1 MKTWSVPGFREIREL
16 GAGGSG
22 RVVLAVETATGTR
35 VAIKYLSQHL
45 LEDARFR
52 REFRAEARLLQEIA
66 SPHVAHLRHYIEVP
80 HGVAMVLELVDGP
93 TLRVLLRQE
102 GATVPEAALTVLKGS
117 LLGLGAA
124 HRQGIVHRDYK
135 PENVLITTDAVSKL
149 VDFGIAAR
157 GGSTP
162 SAVAGTPPYMAPEQW
177 QGRSPTAATD
187 VYAATVT
194 FFECVTGFRPYGG
207 DSVAEIATGHLT
219 ADVPAWKAPE
229 PVRPLVLRG
238 MAKDPAERFA
248 SVDEF
253 LDALEAMATAGYG
266 PDWEERGRRSLAS
279 LVVALL
285 MNLSRPRTGEPGAT
299 TELATTETTPE
310 DAPTDI
316 PDHRTA
322 PGVRSSRASRRT
334 PVVIGGAA
342 ALLVVATAAGVLA
355 NRPSANDAA
364 HATPAFG
371 TSSGTSAP
379 PVGTADSSPG
389 GPTPRHAPTHDSA
402 PPSPPAPGTTRPK
415 ETNPGGGDASGTP
428 GGTPRTTAPLDDDAT
443 MPSAAPPASASGVA
457 MRVSAVHITSLKEAA
472 PVRGAEATV
481 TVTTTRPDPVT
492 LELTWYDSDQA
503 GVPGARNGSTEVY
516 RLSGRTTYRLTTRH
530 EFTTCPAY
538 WGLRARSTP
547 AALSGDIYQDMGA
560 LACILQPRG

>member
-207 DSVAEIATGHLT
+207 DSMAEIATGHLT
-219 ADVPAWKAPE
+219 ADVPAWKVPE
-229 PVRPLVLRG
+229 PVRPLMLRG

-253 LDALEAMATAGYG
+253 LDALEAAATAGYG
-266 PDWEERGRRSLAS
+266 PDWEERGRRSIAA

-285 MNLSRPRTGEPGAT
+285 MNQRPQTGDAEAT
-299 TELATTETTPE
+299 TELATTETTSE

-322 PGVRSSRASRRT
+322 PGVRRSRAARRT
-334 PVVIGGAA
+334 PVAIGGAA

-355 NRPSANDAA
+355 NRPSANDATRV
-364 HATPAFG
+364 TPAFG

-379 PVGTADSSPG
+379 TVVTTDSSQG
-389 GPTPRHAPTHDSA
+389 GPTTSHAPTHDSA
-402 PPSPPAPGTTRPK
+402 SASPPAPGTTRPE
-415 ETNPGGGDASGTP
+415 ETNPGSVDAS
-428 GGTPRTTAPLDDDAT
+428 GTPRTTAPLDDDAP
-443 MPSAAPPASASGVA
+443 MPSAAPPTASASGVV
-457 MRVSAVHITSLKEAA
+457 MRVSAVRITSLKEAA

-481 TVTTTRPDPVT
+481 TVTTTRPDPFT
-492 LELTWYDSDQA
+492 LELTWYDSDRA
-503 GVPGARNGSTEVY
+503 DVPGAQNGSTEVHQ
-516 RLSGRTTYRLTTRH
+516 LSGRTTYRLTTRH